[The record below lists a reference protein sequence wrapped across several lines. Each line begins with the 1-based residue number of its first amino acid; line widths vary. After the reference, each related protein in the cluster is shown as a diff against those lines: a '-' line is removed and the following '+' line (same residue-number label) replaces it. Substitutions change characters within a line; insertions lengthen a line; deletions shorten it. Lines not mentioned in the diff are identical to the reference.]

1 MCSVCRTSYLPSGGN
16 PAMEAPTSEL
26 VWVLLDAVSEEL
38 VSKLLPACE
47 RVPSGLRLFIC
58 IFRFL
63 VQLLPGI

>member
-1 MCSVCRTSYLPSGGN
+1 
-16 PAMEAPTSEL
+16 MEAPTSEL

-38 VSKLLPACE
+38 VSKLLPACG